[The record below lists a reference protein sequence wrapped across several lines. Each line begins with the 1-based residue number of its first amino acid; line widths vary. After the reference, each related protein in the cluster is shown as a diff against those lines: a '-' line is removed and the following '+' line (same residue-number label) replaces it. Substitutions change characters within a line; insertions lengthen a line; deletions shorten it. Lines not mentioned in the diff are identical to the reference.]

1 MKRTNMTTT
10 LLLADDDPDDR
21 LLLRDALE
29 ESRWTSELRAVE
41 DGQELMDYLQR
52 RGAYAAAA
60 DSPLPGLILM
70 DLKMPRKDGHQALKE
85 IREDPTLRHIPV
97 VILTTSKAEEDVMRS
112 YELGVNSFIT
122 KPTSFKTLIEVVGN
136 LRRYWFEVVTRPP
149 EHEET

>member
-1 MKRTNMTTT
+1 MTTT

-29 ESRWTSELRAVE
+29 ESRWSSELRAVE

-52 RGAYAAAA
+52 RGAYTTAA

-85 IREDPTLRHIPV
+85 IREDPCLRHIPV

-122 KPTSFKTLIEVVGN
+122 KPTSFDTLIEVVGN
-136 LRRYWFEVVTRPP
+136 LRRYWFGVVTRPP
-149 EHEET
+149 EKEKT

>member
-1 MKRTNMTTT
+1 MTTT

-52 RGAYAAAA
+52 RGAYTAAAA
-60 DSPLPGLILM
+60 SPLPELILM
-70 DLKMPRKDGHQALKE
+70 DLKMPRKDGQQALKE
-85 IREDPTLRHIPV
+85 IREDPGLRHIPV

-122 KPTSFKTLIEVVGN
+122 KPTSFDTLIEVVGN

-149 EHEET
+149 EKEET